1 MPLPS
6 EIDGIWSF
14 LHKEVTWLH
23 GRWRMYRQL
32 YGTSEARVDALNRV
46 APTFF
51 ATLQNVLVDEV
62 QLTLSR
68 LADPARTGRRENLTL
83 ATLLE
88 TLETLDVAFL
98 TDELRSKLEAYREA
112 CEAIIR
118 RRNTRI
124 AHYDRNTHVSAGEG
138 PLDGPSR
145 AEIETALDRLRAFM
159 RLVYQ
164 HFESSDMR
172 YDLFVMH
179 DDAESVLRTVSQ
191 ALRYQELQE
200 SGQISDDDLMTSRI
214 YQELSR
220 TSPGSN
226 PWT

>member
-1 MPLPS
+1 MPLPR
-6 EIDGIWSF
+6 EIEETWNF

-32 YGTSEARVDALNRV
+32 YGTSEARVDALNKV

-51 ATLQNVLVDEV
+51 GTLQNILVDEV

-88 TLETLDVAFL
+88 TLENLDVPFL
-98 TDELRSKLEAYREA
+98 VDQVRSNLEAYRQA
-112 CEAIIR
+112 CEAIVR

-124 AHYDRNTHVSAGEG
+124 AHYDRDTHAGGEL
-138 PLDGPSR
+138 LDGPSR
-145 AEIETALDRLRAFM
+145 AEIETALERLRACM
-159 RLVYQ
+159 RTVYQ
-164 HFESSDMR
+164 HYANSDMR

-179 DDAESVLRTVSQ
+179 DDAESLLRAVSQ
-191 ALRYQELQE
+191 ALRYQELQDTR
-200 SGQISDDDLMTSRI
+200 QIADDDLITSRV
-214 YQELSR
+214 YHELSR
-220 TSPGSN
+220 TPVD
-226 PWT
+226 PDEPFLP

>member
-1 MPLPS
+1 MPVPR
-6 EIDGIWSF
+6 EIEEIWNF
-14 LHKEVTWLH
+14 LHREVTWLH

-51 ATLQNVLVDEV
+51 ATLQNILVDEV

-88 TLETLDVAFL
+88 SLEGLELPFVCDQLRTELET
-98 TDELRSKLEAYREA
+98 YRQA

-124 AHYDRNTHVSAGEG
+124 AHYDRNTHAGGEL
-138 PLDGPSR
+138 LDAPSR
-145 AEIETALDRLRAFM
+145 AEIETALERLRAYM
-159 RLVYQ
+159 RTVYQ
-164 HFESSDMR
+164 NFENSDMR

-179 DDAESVLRTVSQ
+179 DDAESLLRAVSQ
-191 ALRYQELQE
+191 SLRYQELQE
-200 SGQISDDDLMTSRI
+200 TGQISDDDLIASRI
-214 YQELSR
+214 YQDLSR
-220 TSPGSN
+220 TQDRF
-226 PWT
+226 